1 MQFKPSLA
9 LTLILITL
17 AGVFLRLG
25 LWQLERKDEKT
36 ELFERFENAPSMG
49 IAQALT
55 QQAELARVEAFGR
68 YDPLRHVLLDNRIW
82 NGRPGVHA
90 LTPFQLRDGGWVL
103 VNRGWLPLPPD
114 RLTLPDV
121 PTDAADRTIR
131 GRLVA
136 ASNDGA
142 RLGEADVLV
151 SDDWPQLVTYLELAD
166 IEAALGQPLQPWIV
180 QLDASD
186 PSGFADRQWSAA
198 VMEPKVHGAYAV
210 QWLALCA
217 TSLIIWITLGLRR
230 GQQLAP
236 GKTRTPPS
244 PTNTRDE
251 SE

>member
-1 MQFKPSLA
+1 MHFKPSFA

-25 LWQLERKDEKT
+25 LWQLDRKAEKT

-49 IAQALT
+49 IEQALA
-55 QQAELARVEAFGR
+55 QRAQLARVEAFGH
-68 YDPLRHVLLDNRIW
+68 YDQARHVLLDNRIW
-82 NGRPGVHA
+82 NGRAGVHA
-90 LTPFQLRDGGWVL
+90 LTPFRLSDGSWVL

-114 RLTLPDV
+114 RLALPAV
-121 PTDAADRTIR
+121 PTDAAARTIR

-136 ASNDGA
+136 PNREGA

-151 SDDWPQLVTYLELAD
+151 NDRWPQLVTYLEVAD
-166 IEAALGQPLQPWIV
+166 VGAVLGEPLQPWIV
-180 QLDASD
+180 QLDADD

-198 VMEPKVHGAYAV
+198 VMEPAVHGAYAV

-217 TSLIIWITLGLRR
+217 TALIIWITLGLRR
-230 GQQLAP
+230 GQQLALRRTAAPPDP
-236 GKTRTPPS
+236 GQTG
-244 PTNTRDE
+244 DH

>member
-25 LWQLERKDEKT
+25 LWQLDRKDEKT
-36 ELFERFENAPSMG
+36 ELFERFENAPSMD
-49 IAQALT
+49 IAQALA
-55 QQAELARVEAFGR
+55 QQTELARVEAFGH
-68 YDPLRHVLLDNRIW
+68 YDALRHVLLDNRIW

-90 LTPFQLRDGGWVL
+90 LTPFRLSDGSWVL

-114 RLTLPDV
+114 RLALPAV
-121 PTDAADRTIR
+121 RTDAADRTIR

-136 ASNDGA
+136 ASSGGA

-166 IEAALGQPLQPWIV
+166 VETALGEPLQPWVV
-180 QLDASD
+180 QLDAGD
-186 PSGFADRQWSAA
+186 PSGFADRQWSPA

-217 TSLIIWITLGLRR
+217 TTLIIWIILGWRR

-244 PTNTRDE
+244 PSKTRDQ